1 VSVEREI
8 EDLARRVA
16 REEIERAA
24 EIVAEQMEREASP
37 WMTRAQA
44 ARYLRVPESR
54 LEKDAAKKGRRA
66 IPVHHDFAL
75 CRDHRDE
82 LDRWLLERT

>member
-1 VSVEREI
+1 VSEPLAFTMSHEALEAIAARAAQLVAER
-8 EDLARRVA
+8 LAR
-16 REEIERAA
+16 ES
-24 EIVAEQMEREASP
+24 SP

-54 LEKDAAKKGRRA
+54 LEKDAAKSGRRA
-66 IPVHHDFAL
+66 IPVHHDGAL
-75 CRDHRDE
+75 CRYHVDE

>member
-1 VSVEREI
+1 MSDITVPVPEQVI
-8 EDLARRVA
+8 EAIA
-16 REEIERAA
+16 ARAA
-24 EIVAEQMEREASP
+24 AIVAERMEREASP

-54 LEKDAAKKGRRA
+54 LKKDAAKNGRHVF
-66 IPVHHDFAL
+66 PVHHDGAL
-75 CRDHRDE
+75 VRYHRDE